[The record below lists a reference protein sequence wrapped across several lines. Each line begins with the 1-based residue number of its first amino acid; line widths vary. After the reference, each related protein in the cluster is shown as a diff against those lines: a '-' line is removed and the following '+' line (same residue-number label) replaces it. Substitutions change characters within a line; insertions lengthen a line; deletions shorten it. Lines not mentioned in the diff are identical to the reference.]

1 MKTAAQSALKAGQ
14 RQWTCSHCSRRFA
27 ARGIESAEQFAER
40 CGAHRSGKHCQA
52 STLAI
57 QLSQDGL
64 ERLIGPDGDFTGA
77 HGSLKY
83 AGLVQMHRT
92 RLVEPDSASAEPWA
106 PQWAIAYEQYLREHQ
121 RLFSERVTELRQAAE
136 SPETVARAR
145 AFLALVATD
154 R

>member
-1 MKTAAQSALKAGQ
+1 VKTAAQSALKAGQ

-27 ARGIESAEQFAER
+27 AQFAER

-106 PQWAIAYEQYLREHQ
+106 IAYEQYLREHQ